1 MEDWRRTILDN
12 ELNNTQTKTL
22 HEWHNVNVVDEH
34 ISLWRRIKK
43 ATSRLIR
50 LISARRKGIKQDPH
64 DLERT
69 STIIRLSESSVR
81 HPGDFPMDTVNSR
94 MSNGTNGF
102 MTAPSSPN
110 VSDATAVQN
119 QRNVEASVVDPFRQ
133 TPQKAKFRTTF
144 WKNVR
149 VGDFILI
156 RSDDPIPADIVV
168 LATSDSDGAC
178 YVETKN
184 LDGETNLKVRH
195 ALRCGS
201 AIRSALD
208 CEAASFWIESEGP
221 GPNLYSYNGVA
232 KWYERNPNSPQ
243 VEPDIK
249 AEPVSIENLLLRGCN
264 LKNTDWVIGAVVFTG
279 EETKIMMNSGI
290 TPSKRSRIAR
300 SLNWNVLSSLDVL
313 TSGHR
318 ELRDFVL
325 HVFDLWYHLRRRFR
339 TSDNVRR
346 LLRIRY
352 NSRNRPQRRRC
363 HFLDLRHPVS
373 ESRSHL
379 PVYLHRNRQD
389 CTSAIHLFGC

>member
-1 MEDWRRTILDN
+1 MEDWRRTILDS

-22 HEWHNVNVVDEH
+22 HEWHNANVVDEH
-34 ISLWRRIKK
+34 ISVWRRIKK

-64 DLERT
+64 DLDRT

-81 HPGDFPMDTVNSR
+81 HPGDYPMDTVNSH
-94 MSNGTNGF
+94 MSHRQNGF
-102 MTAPSSPN
+102 FTAPSSPY
-110 VSDATAVQN
+110 VDVTAS
-119 QRNVEASVVDPFRQ
+119 QRQQGKPEEASIIDRYRQ

-149 VGDFILI
+149 VGDFILL

-201 AIRSALD
+201 AIRSAHD

-232 KWYERNPNSPQ
+232 KWEDRDINSPQ
-243 VEPDIK
+243 MDPEIK

-290 TPSKRSRIAR
+290 TPSKRSRIAK
-300 SLNWNVLSSLDVL
+300 SLNWNVYPLSSC
-313 TSGHR
+313 
-318 ELRDFVL
+318 
-325 HVFDLWYHLRRRFR
+325 
-339 TSDNVRR
+339 SDNR
-346 LLRIRY
+346 LL
-352 NSRNRPQRRRC
+352 S
-363 HFLDLRHPVS
+363 
-373 ESRSHL
+373 
-379 PVYLHRNRQD
+379 
-389 CTSAIHLFGC
+389 TSSFCSSCV